1 MMSKGYVMK
10 NFIIFG
16 ASKGLGE
23 AFVKGLPE
31 KGDRVWVVSRTYPNH
46 LKVEDG
52 IEKYWIEAD
61 LAKPDASYLIAN
73 TLNDVTIDVL
83 IYNVGIWESKG
94 FRDDYDFEKDD
105 PAEIANIININVTS
119 AITCIQKLLPNLKK
133 SDNAKIFLIGST
145 AGLEHND
152 FTQVSFTASKF
163 GLRGIGNSIRE
174 HVKKYGIG
182 VTCINP
188 GEIATQIPLED
199 GIEKVLS
206 TYGGTQIPL
215 QDLISLV
222 KCVMNLSKAS
232 CVKEINMPAM
242 LDTNG

>member
-1 MMSKGYVMK
+1 MK
-10 NFIIFG
+10 NFIVFG

-31 KGDRVWVVSRTYPNH
+31 KGDRVWVVSRTYPNS
-46 LKVEDG
+46 LDVEDG

>member
-1 MMSKGYVMK
+1 MSKGYVMK

>member
-1 MMSKGYVMK
+1 MK

-31 KGDRVWVVSRTYPNH
+31 KGDRVWVVSRTHPNS
-46 LKVEDG
+46 LYLEDG
-52 IEKYWIEAD
+52 VQKYWIEAD
-61 LAKPDASYLIAN
+61 LADSDASNRIAN
-73 TLNDVTIDVL
+73 TLNDVRIDVL

-105 PAEIANIININVTS
+105 PAEIVNIININVTS

-152 FTQVSFTASKF
+152 FTQVSFAASKF

-199 GIEKVLS
+199 GVEKVLS
-206 TYGGTQIPL
+206 AHGGTQIPL
-215 QDLISLV
+215 QDMVSLV

-232 CVKEINMPAM
+232 CVKEINIPAM
-242 LDTNG
+242 LDTNA

>member
-1 MMSKGYVMK
+1 MK

-23 AFVKGLPE
+23 AFVNGLPE
-31 KGDRVWVVSRTYPNH
+31 KGDRVWVVSRTYPNS
-46 LKVEDG
+46 LDVEDG

-61 LAKPDASYLIAN
+61 LAKPDASTLIGN

-94 FRDDYDFEKDD
+94 FRDDYDFENDD

-119 AITCIQKLLPNLKK
+119 TITCIQKLLPNLKK

-199 GIEKVLS
+199 GVEKVLS

-215 QDLISLV
+215 QDLVSLV

-242 LDTNG
+242 LDSNG

>member
-1 MMSKGYVMK
+1 MK

-23 AFVKGLPE
+23 AFVEGLPE
-31 KGDRVWVVSRTYPNH
+31 KGDRVWVVSRTYPNS
-46 LKVEDG
+46 LDVEDG

-61 LAKPDASYLIAN
+61 LAKPDASHIIAN
-73 TLNDVTIDVL
+73 TLNGVTIDVL

-94 FRDDYDFEKDD
+94 FRDDYDFEQDD

-242 LDTNG
+242 LDSNG

>member
-1 MMSKGYVMK
+1 MK

-23 AFVKGLPE
+23 AFVNGLPE
-31 KGDRVWVVSRTYPNH
+31 KGDRVWVVSRTYPH
-46 LKVEDG
+46 SVDVEDG
-52 IEKYWIEAD
+52 IEKHWIEAD
-61 LAKPDASYLIAN
+61 LAKPDASTLIAN

-94 FRDDYDFEKDD
+94 FRDDYNFENDD

-119 AITCIQKLLPNLKK
+119 TITCIQKLLPNLKK

-215 QDLISLV
+215 QDLVSLV

>member
-1 MMSKGYVMK
+1 MK

-31 KGDRVWVVSRTYPNH
+31 KGDRVWVVSRTYPNS
-46 LKVEDG
+46 LDVEDG

-61 LAKPDASYLIAN
+61 LAKPDASHLIAN
-73 TLNDVTIDVL
+73 ALNDVTIDVL

-94 FRDDYDFEKDD
+94 FRDDYDFEQDD
-105 PAEIANIININVTS
+105 PAEVANIININVTS
-119 AITCIQKLLPNLKK
+119 TITCIQKLLPNLKK
-133 SDNAKIFLIGST
+133 SDNGKIFLIGST

>member
-1 MMSKGYVMK
+1 MK

-31 KGDRVWVVSRTYPNH
+31 KGDRVWVVSRTYPNS
-46 LKVEDG
+46 LDVEDG

-215 QDLISLV
+215 QDLVSLV

>member
-1 MMSKGYVMK
+1 MK

-31 KGDRVWVVSRTYPNH
+31 KGDRVWVVSRTYPNS

-61 LAKPDASYLIAN
+61 LGKPDASHIIAN

-94 FRDDYDFEKDD
+94 FRDDYNFEQDD

-119 AITCIQKLLPNLKK
+119 TITCIQKLLPNLKK
-133 SDNAKIFLIGST
+133 SDNGKIFLIGST
-145 AGLEHND
+145 AGLENND

>member
-1 MMSKGYVMK
+1 MK

-31 KGDRVWVVSRTYPNH
+31 AGDNVWIVSRSCPNG
-46 LKVEDG
+46 LGLNDG
-52 IEKYWIEAD
+52 VHRYWIEAD
-61 LAKPDASYLIAN
+61 LALNEASDRIASR
-73 TLNDVTIDVL
+73 LHDVVIDVF

-94 FRDDYDFEKDD
+94 FMDDYDFEKDD
-105 PAEIANIININVTS
+105 PNEIVNIINVNVTS

-133 SDNAKIFLIGST
+133 SNNAKIFFIGST
-145 AGLEHND
+145 SGLENND
-152 FTQVSFTASKF
+152 STQISFVASKF
-163 GLRGIGNSIRE
+163 GLRGISNSLRE

-188 GEIATQIPLED
+188 GEIATQIPYED

-206 TYGGTQIPL
+206 DYNGTQIPL
-215 QDLISLV
+215 QDIVSLV
-222 KCVMNLSKAS
+222 KCVMNLSRAS
-232 CVKEINMPAM
+232 CVKEINIPAM
-242 LDTNG
+242 LSSSV

>member
-1 MMSKGYVMK
+1 MK

-31 KGDRVWVVSRTYPNH
+31 KGDRVWVVSRTYPNS
-46 LKVEDG
+46 LQVEDG

-61 LAKPDASYLIAN
+61 LAKSDVSHLIAN

>member
-1 MMSKGYVMK
+1 MK

-23 AFVKGLPE
+23 AFVNGLPE
-31 KGDRVWVVSRTYPNH
+31 KGDHVWVVSRTYPNS
-46 LKVEDG
+46 LNIEDG

-61 LAKPDASYLIAN
+61 LAKPDASTLIAN

-94 FRDDYDFEKDD
+94 FRDDYNFENDD

-119 AITCIQKLLPNLKK
+119 TITCIQKLLPNLKK

-215 QDLISLV
+215 QDLVSLV

>member
-1 MMSKGYVMK
+1 MK

-16 ASKGLGE
+16 ASKGMGQ
-23 AFVKGLPE
+23 AFAKGLPDT
-31 KGDRVWVVSRTYPNH
+31 GDSVWIVSRSCPES
-46 LKVEDG
+46 LKLNDG
-52 IEKYWIEAD
+52 VNRYWIEAD
-61 LAKPDASYLIAN
+61 LSKSDASNRIAN
-73 TLNDVTIDVL
+73 TLYGVKLDVL

-94 FRDDYDFEKDD
+94 FREGYDFENDG
-105 PAEIANIININVTS
+105 PEEIAKIIHVNVTS

-145 AGLEHND
+145 AGLENNQL
-152 FTQVSFTASKF
+152 TQISFVASKF
-163 GLRGIGNSIRE
+163 GLRGIGNSLRE

-188 GEIATQIPLED
+188 GEIATQIPYED

-206 TYGGTQIPL
+206 TYNGTQIPL
-215 QDLISLV
+215 QDIVSLV

-232 CVKEINMPAM
+232 CVKEINIPTM
-242 LDTNG
+242 LDTNA

>member
-1 MMSKGYVMK
+1 MK
-10 NFIIFG
+10 NFIVFG

-31 KGDRVWVVSRTYPNH
+31 KGDRVWVVSRSYPNS
-46 LKVEDG
+46 LNVEDG

-61 LAKPDASYLIAN
+61 LAKPDASHLIAN

-94 FRDDYDFEKDD
+94 FRDDYDFEQDD
-105 PAEIANIININVTS
+105 PAEIVNIININVTS

-215 QDLISLV
+215 QDLVSLV

>member
-1 MMSKGYVMK
+1 MK
-10 NFIIFG
+10 NFIVFG

-31 KGDRVWVVSRTYPNH
+31 KGDRVWVVSRTYPNS
-46 LKVEDG
+46 LDVEDG

-105 PAEIANIININVTS
+105 PAEIVKIININVTS

-215 QDLISLV
+215 QDLVSLV

>member
-1 MMSKGYVMK
+1 MSKGYVMK
-10 NFIIFG
+10 NFIVFG

-31 KGDRVWVVSRTYPNH
+31 KGDRVWVVSRSYPNS
-46 LKVEDG
+46 LNVEDG

-61 LAKPDASYLIAN
+61 LVKPDASHLIAN

>member
-1 MMSKGYVMK
+1 MK

-23 AFVKGLPE
+23 AFVNGLPE
-31 KGDRVWVVSRTYPNH
+31 KGDRVWVVSRTYPNS
-46 LKVEDG
+46 LDVEDG
-52 IEKYWIEAD
+52 IEKHWIEAD
-61 LAKPDASYLIAN
+61 LAKPDASTLIAN

-94 FRDDYDFEKDD
+94 FRDDYNFENDD

-119 AITCIQKLLPNLKK
+119 TITCIQKLLPNLKK

-215 QDLISLV
+215 QDLVSLV

-242 LDTNG
+242 LDSNG

>member
-1 MMSKGYVMK
+1 MK

-31 KGDRVWVVSRTYPNH
+31 KGDRVWVVSRTYPNS

-61 LAKPDASYLIAN
+61 LAKLDASQIIAN

-94 FRDDYDFEKDD
+94 FRDDYNFEQDD

-119 AITCIQKLLPNLKK
+119 TITCIQKLLPNLKK

-215 QDLISLV
+215 QDLVSLV